1 MTVKKN
7 GGETTVKKLDIVK
20 NPTDWIRA
28 LEMYLS
34 GNIQNVHCP
43 ICNSAVE
50 AKAASA
56 KLKFQIKQG
65 AIGQKLL
72 QLARCRGMNENF
84 YHNAPPLKTL

>member
-50 AKAASA
+50 AKACCGQDRIGFVVISCHDCNKAAHFSRVEIPKEISA
-56 KLKFQIKQG
+56 EEL
-65 AIGQKLL
+65 
-72 QLARCRGMNENF
+72 
-84 YHNAPPLKTL
+84 